1 MVLLS
6 KLTAGRLV
14 PAILLFLISF
24 ALYSP
29 SLRNDFVWD
38 DVEVITKSNVS
49 LDASYITSVVIPDV
63 YKNKNA
69 SYYRPAIYTS
79 LVADRALWGLSSVGF
94 HLSNLLFNSVSVV
107 LFYFMALMVM
117 GGLGMNE
124 KGASALLSSVLFA
137 LYPMHVESVSWVAG
151 RTDVLCAVFL
161 FAALIFHIM
170 SQRNVGMLPLAA
182 LTFALALMSKEVAL
196 VFPFLVVSYD
206 LLAGRFTDRRNL
218 LRYAIYILIL
228 LVYLY
233 LRSRAFVS
241 IPETIHGAAGEGPG
255 SVSAVP
261 GEGIHEFLRYWEFFK
276 ILLGSYFFYLNKLIL
291 PFGFNAF
298 ITNVPATALYLFSS
312 AVVLSALAVLALIS
326 VKKKENITAFG
337 ILWVLLT
344 LGPSALIAVY
354 SISATP
360 LAERYLYIPSA
371 GFCLVAGNLLITAGR
386 RTRLRMTALA
396 LGAVLIVIY
405 AFSSYERQ
413 AVWKNDLALWRDTS
427 LKSPHHPLPHSN
439 YGLALS
445 NAGQY
450 DEAVKELGIAL
461 SPELKDSPRGLA
473 ITANNMALVYL
484 DKGEYQNAE
493 KWFRKA
499 LAYDPGYGKTYY
511 HMGLIYYINGEL
523 TGSADSYRQAEGYV
537 REAMKRYRYYGRANL
552 LLARIYLRTGEKEK
566 AEEEAR
572 NAIAIGLPG
581 NLLDE
586 AQNILEIDDGG
597 GDQEPYNHREQ

>member
-1 MVLLS
+1 MELLS

-38 DVEVITKSNVS
+38 DVEVIAKSNVS
-49 LDASYITSVVIPDV
+49 FDASYITSVVIPDV

-79 LVADRALWGLSSVGF
+79 LVADRALWGLSPFGF
-94 HLSNLLFNSVSVV
+94 HLSNLLFNSISVV
-107 LFYFMALMVM
+107 LFYLMAFLVL
-117 GGLGMNE
+117 GGLGVSE
-124 KGASALLSSVLFA
+124 KGAAALLSSVLFA

-151 RTDVLCAVFL
+151 RTDVLCAMFL
-161 FAALIFHIM
+161 FPAFIFHIM
-170 SQRNVGMLPLAA
+170 SQRNLWLFPLAA
-182 LTFALALMSKEVAL
+182 LTFALALMSKEVA
-196 VFPFLVVSYD
+196 VAFPLLVVSYD
-206 LLAGRFTDRRNL
+206 LLTGRFADRRNL
-218 LRYAIYILIL
+218 LRYAAYVLIL

-233 LRSRAFVS
+233 LRGRAFVS
-241 IPETIHGAAGEGPG
+241 IPEAMHGAAGEGPSG
-255 SVSAVP
+255 VSSVP
-261 GEGIHEFLRYWEFFK
+261 GEGVDAVSRYWELFR
-276 ILLGSYFFYLNKLIL
+276 ILLGSYFFYLNKLIF

-312 AVVLSALAVLALIS
+312 AAVLSALAVLGIIS
-326 VKKKENITAFG
+326 VKRKENVTAFG
-337 ILWVLLT
+337 ILWMLLT
-344 LGPSALIAVY
+344 LGPSALIAVF

-371 GFCLVAGNLLITAGR
+371 GFCLIVGNLLITAGGSA
-386 RTRLRMTALA
+386 RLRKAVWT

-405 AFSSYERQ
+405 AFAAYERQ
-413 AVWKNDLALWRDTS
+413 AVWKDDLSLWRDAS
-427 LKSPHHPLPHSN
+427 AKSPYHPLPHSN

-445 NAGQY
+445 NAGRY
-450 DEAVKELGIAL
+450 DEAVRELGIAL

-484 DKGEYQNAE
+484 DKGEYRDAE

-511 HMGLIYYINGEL
+511 HMGLIYYINGEF

-537 REAMKRYRYYGRANL
+537 KEAMKRYRYYGRANL

-566 AEEEAR
+566 AREQAR
-572 NAIAIGLPG
+572 NAIAIGLPE

-586 AQNILEIDDGG
+586 ARNILEIDDGG
-597 GDQEPYNHREQ
+597 SDQEPYDHRKQ